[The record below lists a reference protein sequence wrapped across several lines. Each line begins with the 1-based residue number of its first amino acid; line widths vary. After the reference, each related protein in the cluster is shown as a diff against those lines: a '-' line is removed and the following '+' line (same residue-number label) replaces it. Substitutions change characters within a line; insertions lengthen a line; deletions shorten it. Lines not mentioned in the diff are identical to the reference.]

1 MKITSLLNKNKK
13 TLSFEVFPPKTDAA
27 FDEVAAA
34 VARIAALQ
42 PAYVSVTY
50 GAGGGTSRYTLD
62 VARSIREQTGVPTLA
77 HLTCVSGTKESV
89 AEHIRELR
97 AEGIENVMA
106 LRGDLTPEMAAQ
118 DRSKWDY
125 RYAAELVRDLKA
137 SGADFCIGAACYP
150 ETHPE
155 SANSREDLRYL
166 KEKVDAGV
174 DFLTTQ
180 MFFDNGLYYSF
191 LYRLREAGIEVPVI
205 PGIMPITTAR
215 QVERALTLS
224 GAFMPYRFRSLV
236 DAFGDR
242 DEAMEAAGVS
252 YAASQIIDLYAN
264 GVSHVHVY
272 TMNKPAV
279 AKAILEHLRGILG

>member
-1 MKITSLLNKNKK
+1 MKISSLLNKDKK
-13 TLSFEVFPPKTDAA
+13 TLSFEVFPPKTDSA
-27 FDEVAAA
+27 FES
-34 VARIAALQ
+34 VARAVEEIADLA

-62 VARSIREQTGVPTLA
+62 IARSIREKKGVPSLA
-77 HLTCVSGTKESV
+77 HLTCVSATKESV
-89 AEHIRELR
+89 ARRIRDLQD
-97 AEGIENVMA
+97 AGIENVMA
-106 LRGDLTPEMAAQ
+106 LRGDLTPELACQ

-125 RYAAELVRDLKA
+125 RYAVELVRDLRA

-150 ETHPE
+150 EVHPE
-155 SANSREDLRYL
+155 SVNSREDIRHL

-191 LYRLREAGIEVPVI
+191 LYRLREAGIKVPVV
-205 PGIMPITTAR
+205 PGIMPITTVR
-215 QVERALTLS
+215 QVERATKLT
-224 GAFMPYRFRSLV
+224 GAFLPYRFRSLV

-264 GVSHVHVY
+264 GISHVHVY

-279 AKAILEHLRGILG
+279 ARAILTQLKGILG